1 MNWAEMATADFWFR
15 WVQIVIL
22 DLTLAGDNALVIAL
36 AVRKLPPK
44 QQWQGRIWGTFGA
57 VALRIVFIA
66 IISVLLRVPFLQ
78 AAGGLALLWIA
89 VKLLSQEGH
98 GEAEHQVRQ
107 GTTLLEA
114 IWIIIVADV
123 VMSLDNV
130 LAISGAAHGDMTLV
144 IFGVALSIP
153 IVIWGSG
160 LLARL
165 MARFWWIVDV
175 GAGILGWVAGRDD
188 PRGPRR
194 PGMAG
199 RPSEPRRDPRRPGG
213 PRDPRHRRRPRVG
226 AAACPTGPPRR
237 RRRPDTEV
245 EVPPVARR
253 RSEVDWPSLEPV
265 RSTRIYEEIVR
276 QIRMLIADG
285 HLKSGDRLPPERDLA
300 ERFRVSRT
308 SVREAMRALESRGL
322 IGIRPGEGAFVREV
336 SIEAL
341 VEPLA
346 LVILAQR
353 ETIADLYEA
362 RRLLEPPIAA
372 LAARRATPEELSEM
386 ARILDQQAAEVA
398 AGRTGLVQDAAFHT
412 ALAHSTHNRAITRI
426 VTTLMDLLAQSREE
440 SLSIPGRPSGLT
452 ATTAASWPP
461 SRAGMPA
468 APSRRC

>member
-1 MNWAEMATADFWFR
+1 MNWAEMATAEFWFR

-175 GAGILGWVAGRDD
+175 GAGILGWVAGEMILGDRVVQGWLGGH
-188 PRGPRR
+188 PSPVVTRAVQG
-194 PGMAG
+194 ALAILVIVVG
-199 RPSEPRRDPRRPGG
+199 R
-213 PRDPRHRRRPRVG
+213 
-226 AAACPTGPPRR
+226 AW
-237 RRRPDTEV
+237 
-245 EVPPVARR
+245 ARR
-253 RSEVDWPSLEPV
+253 HAR
-265 RSTRIYEEIVR
+265 
-276 QIRMLIADG
+276 
-285 HLKSGDRLPPERDLA
+285 
-300 ERFRVSRT
+300 RT
-308 SVREAMRALESRGL
+308 S
-322 IGIRPGEGAFVREV
+322 
-336 SIEAL
+336 
-341 VEPLA
+341 
-346 LVILAQR
+346 
-353 ETIADLYEA
+353 IAG
-362 RRLLEPPIAA
+362 
-372 LAARRATPEELSEM
+372 S
-386 ARILDQQAAEVA
+386 
-398 AGRTGLVQDAAFHT
+398 
-412 ALAHSTHNRAITRI
+412 
-426 VTTLMDLLAQSREE
+426 
-440 SLSIPGRPSGLT
+440 PSGH
-452 ATTAASWPP
+452 
-461 SRAGMPA
+461 
-468 APSRRC
+468 